1 MSPAALYTW
10 PNACTDTQVVE
21 TAPRLEVLERLLAQ
35 RPYGLADEEAAQ
47 GSGRGAGEDAMQ
59 TDDAQ
64 TDDAQLAAST
74 AGLYTTEDL
83 EELVQVCQ
91 APKGNRGCKNC
102 TVHICRQSEQL
113 LLDKRGRAATA
124 TINIAAQG
132 RNAPTHC
139 GRVTCSF
146 LCSSH
151 HKTLWKSQQLNIDSV
166 LPLVFLRPQASA
178 AELRSGLQTLGAV
191 QLGRHW
197 RLVEPSYLGSLL
209 EMLICT

>member
-47 GSGRGAGEDAMQ
+47 GSGRGAGEDAM
-59 TDDAQ
+59 Q

-124 TINIAAQG
+124 TINIAGQAG
-132 RNAPTHC
+132 THQFP
-139 GRVTCSF
+139 V
-146 LCSSH
+146 
-151 HKTLWKSQQLNIDSV
+151 
-166 LPLVFLRPQASA
+166 
-178 AELRSGLQTLGAV
+178 
-191 QLGRHW
+191 
-197 RLVEPSYLGSLL
+197 VE
-209 EMLICT
+209 